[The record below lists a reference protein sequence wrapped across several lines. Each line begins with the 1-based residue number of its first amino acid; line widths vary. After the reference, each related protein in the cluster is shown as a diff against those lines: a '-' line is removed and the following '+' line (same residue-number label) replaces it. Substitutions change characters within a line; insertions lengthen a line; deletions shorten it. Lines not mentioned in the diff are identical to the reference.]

1 MFVVLL
7 PMWSSPYICYIN
19 TSRGALHALMLL
31 LTFIFLLVKNYD
43 SDRYACRQWPESQP
57 QE

>member
-1 MFVVLL
+1 VLL

-19 TSRGALHALMLL
+19 TSRSALHALMPL

-43 SDRYACRQWPESQP
+43 SDRYSCREWPESQP